1 MQPYMFLA
9 SPSVVFSICR
19 MNENEISFQII
30 GAALKLHK
38 ILGPGLFESVYEA
51 ALAYDLK
58 EMGLKVET
66 QLPVPFKYKEIKM
79 EHGFRMDMLVENKV
93 VVEIKSVERLI
104 PIHFTQTLTYLRLT
118 DRKLGLLI
126 NFNSVL
132 LRDGIQRIVNH
143 LT

>member
-1 MQPYMFLA
+1 
-9 SPSVVFSICR
+9 

-66 QLPVPFKYKEIKM
+66 QLPVPLQYKEIKM

-132 LRDGIQRIVNH
+132 LRDGVQRVVNQ
-143 LT
+143 LP